1 MKGKDTFTQSEIL
14 ELKSL
19 IRKRV
24 AADRSAQKQIRNR
37 MRSLGFY
44 GRDDWDIIDCQISD
58 LDNLKSSGR
67 IKVK

>member
-24 AADRSAQKQIRNR
+24 AADRSAQKQIRNC

-58 LDNLKSSGR
+58 LDNLISSGR